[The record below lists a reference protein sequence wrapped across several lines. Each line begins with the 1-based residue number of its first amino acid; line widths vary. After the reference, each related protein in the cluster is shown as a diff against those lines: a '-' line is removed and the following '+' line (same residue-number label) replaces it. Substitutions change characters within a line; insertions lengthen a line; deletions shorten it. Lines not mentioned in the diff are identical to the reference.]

1 MEDRDMEKTTAGYRA
16 FATRIVTRGTLT
28 AEHAHPRVKH
38 VVERAVLVTIVAVV
52 FFLLAHH

>member
-1 MEDRDMEKTTAGYRA
+1 MEKTTAGYRA